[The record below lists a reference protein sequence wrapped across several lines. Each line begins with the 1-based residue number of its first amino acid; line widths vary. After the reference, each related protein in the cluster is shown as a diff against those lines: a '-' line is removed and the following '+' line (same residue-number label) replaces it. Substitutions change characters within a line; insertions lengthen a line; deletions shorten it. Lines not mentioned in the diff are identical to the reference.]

1 MGPSRRLVLLVA
13 AFSVW
18 GCAAT
23 QEISVR
29 QPLGIRPPVSG
40 APTAGAV
47 SVDITPPPGMPMGGY
62 SMLANR
68 GQGFRTRLKARIV
81 YLNDGKGHSVALV
94 QIDLPAAS
102 LLLHHKVA
110 EAVAEQTGLK
120 PGDIAITASH
130 THSAPANIFDNDFYN
145 KHMTSGEWVETSH
158 LEFLTGQ
165 IARGI
170 VKAHDERRP
179 ARVATGCKDIYGY
192 NRNRAL
198 TSYVLNHD
206 VGEIS
211 LDDPQA
217 VFKAVNPALCMVR
230 VDVQDDRGQYL
241 PLAAYSIFSVH
252 ATALTPPVEVY
263 NADLFA
269 YAQKDLEW
277 TIRRTYDTPW
287 SVVHG
292 LTSGTEGDMAP
303 ALREQGDSTFGHLP
317 VDWKEAKKVGKGLGR
332 EAIRSFEELGE
343 RLTDDMVVGSAVR
356 ELNIREHNT
365 VENVA
370 LCTSAVVG
378 NPVAGGAYEPR
389 TPWLAAVPFLR
400 GGNDLARRSW
410 LFTEGC
416 QGNKRHLLFSFL
428 QPLLE
433 PKDSF
438 PNTVMFQL
446 IRVNDTV
453 ILPIPFEVTVTS
465 GRRIAARVQGEF
477 VGAGENRIRGV
488 AVASNSNGYF
498 GYTTTPEEYF
508 RQNYEG
514 GHTLYGRYSTPYLT
528 AQLGVLARDFLTKGE
543 VQELGPAWT
552 YRLKVGAFYPESRPS
567 TGHREA
573 LAQPVPVQA
582 AKAQDEDF
590 IAFRW
595 QDVGPGEVDL
605 HRPLSRVEVE
615 DQHRWETLWVN
626 GEPIHD
632 DGYDLEIRYLAE
644 RDDGMGEYEV
654 RWYNPVP
661 GGVYRFV
668 VEPRQGYPTLISQP
682 FTYKGFSTATP

>member
-145 KHMTSGEWVETSH
+145 KHMTSGEWLETSH

-378 NPVAGGAYEPR
+378 NPVAGGAYERR

-400 GGNDLARRSW
+400 GGNALARRSW